1 MYAQPFLKAFFLNRN
16 TQWKVNSTL
25 VKCNGCIP
33 LGTAVLFIKRMKMR
47 GSNLGGGGNPEW
59 SARRVLREEP
69 KSASICRLPCQ
80 MNGTF
85 YHEAMGILEW
95 EETEYPEIWGCISGQ
110 RNAGTCSVTPN
121 ALKKQLKKK
130 MAAGRARSV
139 VMLQA
144 LMKGWELGDKDG

>member
-1 MYAQPFLKAFFLNRN
+1 
-16 TQWKVNSTL
+16 
-25 VKCNGCIP
+25 
-33 LGTAVLFIKRMKMR
+33 
-47 GSNLGGGGNPEW
+47 
-59 SARRVLREEP
+59 
-69 KSASICRLPCQ
+69 

-130 MAAGRARSV
+130 KMAAGRARSV